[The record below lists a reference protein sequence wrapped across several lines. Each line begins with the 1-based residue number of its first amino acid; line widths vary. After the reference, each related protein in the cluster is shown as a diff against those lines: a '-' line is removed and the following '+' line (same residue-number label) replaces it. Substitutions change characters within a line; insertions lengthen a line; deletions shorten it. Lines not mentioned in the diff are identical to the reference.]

1 MSMTFRTNDY
11 TRWGSGQ
18 GSNLSA
24 AEVDVNFW
32 TLYSALTALQD
43 HALTTENQ
51 IDYFS
56 VAGNQLFVTM
66 MDHMV
71 FGPYTLPT
79 ASWNFRG
86 PWSSTTSYHA
96 MDVVTDSGSV
106 YLVLATFTSASTFDP
121 GATIGIGQQCYGL
134 LLSSPQDELPTGG
147 VDGQVLMVVDP
158 GSPTGYPQTAW
169 VTQTRLLALFI
180 EGTPLTDELLLRFEC
195 VEAMTWPA
203 GLTGS
208 RASSAT
214 PPTTDQTYALYK
226 NGTAIG
232 SLTFTPSPEAVDIDF
247 PTAITFTPG
256 DIITMFAPG
265 SPGPD
270 PHMTDTSFTFVATL
284 P

>member
-66 MDHMV
+66 MDHTV

-106 YLVLATFTSASTFDP
+106 YLSCYLYERFDFRSGGYHRDRPAVLRSVAQFAT
-121 GATIGIGQQCYGL
+121 
-134 LLSSPQDELPTGG
+134 
-147 VDGQVLMVVDP
+147 
-158 GSPTGYPQTAW
+158 
-169 VTQTRLLALFI
+169 R
-180 EGTPLTDELLLRFEC
+180 
-195 VEAMTWPA
+195 
-203 GLTGS
+203 
-208 RASSAT
+208 
-214 PPTTDQTYALYK
+214 
-226 NGTAIG
+226 
-232 SLTFTPSPEAVDIDF
+232 
-247 PTAITFTPG
+247 
-256 DIITMFAPG
+256 
-265 SPGPD
+265 
-270 PHMTDTSFTFVATL
+270 
-284 P
+284 